1 VRHAAPATR
10 DWSAAQACENRCIES
25 DWRALA
31 WALSGLRVLFT
42 RPAIPLQTMDD
53 VSLAA
58 QKSLALHR
66 KSANRSWLDR
76 YLPLLS
82 GLLSGLPLSAFFIHR
97 SHGTARL
104 GWVFIALFFILDLL
118 VLRLSTP
125 RRELPSRQDQH
136 AAILFYRQSLGN
148 SSNRA
153 STHFWF
159 PPFSFCLLFRW
170 VFVMTMGVSYGDF
183 LRYFAAL
190 ICISVVTSQLRQ
202 QQRNRRRLAQ
212 IDAVLAAAKPASC
225 SQRASPE

>member
-136 AAILFYRQSLGN
+136 AAILFYRQSLSN

-159 PPFSFCLLFRW
+159 PPFFLLPPFWLGVRHDDGRELWRLFEIFRR
-170 VFVMTMGVSYGDF
+170 SYMHQRRDVPTAT
-183 LRYFAAL
+183 AAEE
-190 ICISVVTSQLRQ
+190 
-202 QQRNRRRLAQ
+202 
-212 IDAVLAAAKPASC
+212 
-225 SQRASPE
+225 PETPRTDRCCAGCGETRFMLTTRFP